1 MSIDTTSQAIYIICI
16 YMWSISINDLNSKH
30 SMLEMFSW
38 FFTTEV
44 VHCQTLDV
52 SVTDV
57 KCVYVDWLQ
66 LLKEN
71 DFIAV

>member
-1 MSIDTTSQAIYIICI
+1 
-16 YMWSISINDLNSKH
+16 
-30 SMLEMFSW
+30 MLEMFSW